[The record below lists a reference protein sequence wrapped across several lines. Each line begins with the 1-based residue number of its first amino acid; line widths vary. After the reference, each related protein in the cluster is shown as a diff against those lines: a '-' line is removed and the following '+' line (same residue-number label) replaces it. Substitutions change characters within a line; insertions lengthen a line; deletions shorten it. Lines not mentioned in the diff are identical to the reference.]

1 MIKYNVENLTCANCA
16 LKIENEVKQ
25 LEGVND
31 ASLNLMGQSLQVE
44 SALDE
49 KKLQIKIQE
58 IADRIE
64 PGTLIRTVE
73 QPVEESSNFMLFVEL
88 GIALGLFILGL
99 SNFLDLRQV
108 FFFLTFLVSGYRVL
122 KQAVVNITHGQFF
135 DEFFLMSIATI
146 GALLIG
152 EVFEAA
158 AVMLFYMIGE
168 TLQKLAVSKSKKNI
182 LNLMDTSVSLVQE
195 KGTGKLLDPR
205 QIVVG
210 TVILVYP
217 GEKIQLDG
225 TIVSGESYLDT
236 KTLTGESVPRKVKL
250 GEEVKASMINM
261 DSVLELRV
269 DSTYDQS
276 TMAKMIEMLE
286 NAPNKKAKTERMIT
300 RFSRIYTPIVV
311 LMAVVIAF
319 IFPLIF
325 KEVGFSEW
333 IHRALIFLVA
343 SCPCALVVSVP
354 LSYFAGLGKA
364 SKENILVKAAQ
375 TFEQALSIKKIY
387 LDKTGTI
394 TKGNF
399 KVISSSNSQAL
410 YIAALLEQY
419 SKHPIASAVLE
430 ANTQPLTDVVT
441 RFREISGQGLA
452 GKINGQEILVGNQK
466 LMDSENIS
474 FPESLEIGTT
484 LYVAHNK
491 TYIGTIVI
499 SDEIKAGS
507 RAALSDLSKRAEL
520 VILSGDHQSVV
531 DELGDELNITHR
543 YGNLYPQEKLE
554 KINEADSSLF
564 VGDGIN
570 DALVLQAS
578 DIGVA
583 MGQLGSDIAI
593 EAADVILAQDDLN
606 QLETFFKISH
616 KTHSI
621 VLFNIAMA
629 LIVKAIV
636 LILGVLGQSN
646 MIVAVFAD
654 VGVTLLAVLNSL
666 RILK

>member
-64 PGTLIRTVE
+64 PGTLIKTVE

>member
-73 QPVEESSNFMLFVEL
+73 QPLEESSNFMLFVEL

>member
-64 PGTLIRTVE
+64 PGTLIKTVE

-410 YIAALLEQY
+410 CIAALLEQY

>member
-64 PGTLIRTVE
+64 PGTLIKTVE
-73 QPVEESSNFMLFVEL
+73 QSVEESSNFMLFVEL